1 MDTLPS
7 PIERLV
13 LRLRR
18 HSLTPPS
25 TPDVPVS
32 AIQELLG
39 GNPALAEA
47 CGHLDLQGLFII
59 GAARTGTTILQNA
72 LNDSDHVF
80 LLGEPA
86 LHHDAG
92 DADFA
97 VRYNAMHRAWHNQ
110 ENKSS
115 HCPGFFEG
123 DASWYAYLLH
133 LAGLYRRVGAKLVIN
148 PEDAEAEASRVFDFY
163 SRYFYRSHYVF
174 TFRNPLD
181 MLMSVRGLASWN
193 GADEASH
200 VAILRC
206 FYLVLQLYLRMLRN
220 LPHVS
225 AVFHE
230 SVDANTFEALGNW
243 LSVDLKGAAA
253 YYDSDKV
260 RHHAL
265 AELPEA
271 WRGVIQQAVTVYE
284 DLRGE
289 VQAGG
294 ALLQLEQNS
303 RHIDERHYTVLGK
316 LWRRTELLLESLE

>member
-1 MDTLPS
+1 M
-7 PIERLV
+7 
-13 LRLRR
+13 
-18 HSLTPPS
+18 
-25 TPDVPVS
+25 PDVPVS

-39 GNPALAEA
+39 GNPVLAEA
-47 CGHLDLQGLFII
+47 CGRLDLHGLFII

-72 LNDSDHVF
+72 LNDSNDVF
-80 LLGEPA
+80 LLGEA
-86 LHHDAG
+86 TLHHDAG
-92 DADFA
+92 SPDFA
-97 VRYNAMHRAWHNQ
+97 TRYNAMHRAWHNQ

-115 HCPGFFEG
+115 HCPAFFEG

-133 LAGLYRRVGAKLVIN
+133 LAGIYRRVGAKLVIN
-148 PEDAEAEASRVFDFY
+148 PEHAEAEASRIFDFH

-181 MLMSVRGLASWN
+181 MLMSVRGLAAWN
-193 GADEASH
+193 GTEGASH

-206 FYLVLQLYLRMLRN
+206 FYLVLRLYMRMLRN

-230 SVDANTFEALGNW
+230 SVDVDTFTSLGSS
-243 LSVDLKGAAA
+243 LGIDLKGAAT
-253 YYDSDKV
+253 YYDNDKV
-260 RHHAL
+260 RHHEPT
-265 AELPEA
+265 ELPEA
-271 WRGVIQQAVTVYE
+271 WRSAMQQAVTLYE

-289 VQAGG
+289 VQSGS

-316 LWRRTELLLESLE
+316 LWRRTELLLDALNDE

>member
-1 MDTLPS
+1 MPS

-18 HSLTPPS
+18 HPPASPS
-25 TPDVPVS
+25 TFEVPVS

-39 GNPALAEA
+39 GDPVLARA
-47 CGHLDLQGLFII
+47 CSRLDLHGLFII

-72 LNDSDHVF
+72 LNDSDDVF

-92 DADFA
+92 GADFA
-97 VRYNAMHRAWHNQ
+97 ARYNAMHRAWHNQ

-115 HCPGFFEG
+115 HCPSFFED

-133 LAGLYRRVGAKLVIN
+133 LAGLYRRVGAKLIIL
-148 PEDAEAEASRVFDFY
+148 PERTEAEATLVFDFY
-163 SRYFYRSHYVF
+163 CRYFYRSHYVF

-181 MLMSVRGLASWN
+181 MLISVRSLASWN
-193 GADEASH
+193 GWESASH
-200 VAILRC
+200 VTVLRC
-206 FYLVLQLYLRMLRN
+206 FYIVIQLYLRMLRN

-230 SVDANTFEALGNW
+230 CVDADTFRALG
-243 LSVDLKGAAA
+243 LSLDVDLKGAAA
-253 YYDSDKV
+253 YYDDYKV
-260 RHHAL
+260 HHHSL
-265 AELPEA
+265 TELPEA
-271 WRGVIQQAVTVYE
+271 WHGALQQAMTVYE
-284 DLRGE
+284 DLRHE
-289 VQAGG
+289 VQSG
-294 ALLQLEQNS
+294 ASLLQIEQNS

-316 LWRRTELLLESLE
+316 LWRRTELLLDALE